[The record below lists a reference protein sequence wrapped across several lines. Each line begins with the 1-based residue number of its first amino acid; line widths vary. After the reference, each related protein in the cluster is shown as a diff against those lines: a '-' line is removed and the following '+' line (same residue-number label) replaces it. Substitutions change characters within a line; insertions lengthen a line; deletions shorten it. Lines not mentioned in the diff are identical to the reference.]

1 MKGIL
6 FLFVILSSSLRAE
19 SFQELKASLD
29 EHELLQSHL
38 SKAMALREKAGD
50 SGSWG
55 DPTLT
60 VAAVNFP
67 QGSLDQNESMMTGY
81 QFGLSQKL
89 SLSGKYGKMRD
100 SSNAMSESLKAQ
112 AGQLKRE
119 FTKALWELSAHK
131 EKLVQERIVLKENL
145 DWIENNLKITNRLYS
160 TGKVPQ
166 QAVLD
171 IQIRKS
177 ELASLIE
184 QNRYAIESVKYQIA
198 ALLDFKKPVELN
210 LKTVPWGTLNKWK
223 TALSDEDYREQAIK
237 QELQA
242 SDLKLSAQNRNIIPD
257 VTVGISYTK
266 RNDIDGLGDFVGASI
281 SIPLPSSDKRYAQKR
296 EAVQEKLS
304 AEKRYRHYLNT
315 KPNTLK
321 EIELQIL
328 DLENQLMILKK
339 QTIKFAKSSRDVT
352 AKSYSRGGAD
362 YLELLRAELQYQN
375 QLMKEISLIAK
386 VKTKKIEYL
395 YINGSKL

>member
-1 MKGIL
+1 
-6 FLFVILSSSLRAE
+6 
-19 SFQELKASLD
+19 
-29 EHELLQSHL
+29 
-38 SKAMALREKAGD
+38 
-50 SGSWG
+50 
-55 DPTLT
+55 
-60 VAAVNFP
+60 
-67 QGSLDQNESMMTGY
+67 
-81 QFGLSQKL
+81 
-89 SLSGKYGKMRD
+89 
-100 SSNAMSESLKAQ
+100 MSESLKAQ

-242 SDLKLSAQNRNIIPD
+242 SDLKLPAQNRNIIPD

-266 RNDIDGLGDFVGASI
+266 RNNIDGLGDFVGASI

-375 QLMKEISLIAK
+375 QLMKEITLIAK